1 MAVQALSSRIFNA
14 AQYFQP
20 VEGEP
25 IRSVVV
31 ETAEAA
37 IIAWY
42 LLPGQEIAPHI
53 HPHGQDSW
61 TILQGEGLYY
71 LSASEQHPVAAGD
84 VTIAPVGQIH
94 GVRNTG
100 IEPLILISTVTPSE
114 AGYLPIAMVS

>member
-1 MAVQALSSRIFNA
+1 MAEQMIETRIFKA

-20 VEGEP
+20 TESEP

-31 ETAEAA
+31 ETDEAVVV
-37 IIAWY
+37 AWY

-61 TILQGEGLYY
+61 TVVQGSGLYY
-71 LSASEQHPVAAGD
+71 VTPTELQPIACGD
-84 VTIAPVGQIH
+84 VAIAPVGQVH

-100 IEPLILISTVTPSE
+100 AEPLVLISTVTPAA
-114 AGYLPIAMVS
+114 AGYMPI